1 MSSSFAVSGTSQTQ
15 HRQSPFDQILSVER
29 EQERRMHDAQR
40 AIEEER
46 IAEENTIRT
55 QQDARVESSRAKA
68 REELVQYKNTQL
80 PQILT
85 SAQERSEQDVARVL
99 RESDTRVTAAAK
111 SVVNAALSPD
121 FPSLL

>member
-29 EQERRMHDAQR
+29 EQQRRMHDAQR

>member
-1 MSSSFAVSGTSQTQ
+1 M
-15 HRQSPFDQILSVER
+15 
-29 EQERRMHDAQR
+29 
-40 AIEEER
+40 EEER
-46 IAEENTIRT
+46 IAEENTIRA
-55 QQDARVESSRAKA
+55 QQDARVESSRVKA

-85 SAQERSEQDVARVL
+85 QGQERSEQDVARVM
-99 RESDTRVTAAAK
+99 RESDARVAAAAK

>member
-99 RESDTRVTAAAK
+99 RESDTRVAAAAK

>member
-1 MSSSFAVSGTSQTQ
+1 
-15 HRQSPFDQILSVER
+15 
-29 EQERRMHDAQR
+29 MHDAQR

-99 RESDTRVTAAAK
+99 RESDTRVAAAAK